1 MEIRKV
7 KAQDINNLV
16 NNRME
21 FEDKIKANVDKKI
34 FKEATKLYLEK
45 HIDDGSI
52 ISYIAVDGGR
62 IVSSCILCIY
72 ETIPLPSCI
81 SGKIGLLLNVYTL
94 KEYRRKGIAYK
105 LLSELFK
112 EAKKLGV
119 SKIELDYTDEGYPLY
134 KKLGFES
141 CDSKMKLNI

>member
-7 KAQDINNLV
+7 EAQDINNLV

-34 FKEATKLYLEK
+34 FKDATKLYLKK
-45 HIDDGSI
+45 HIDEGPI
-52 ISYIAVDGGR
+52 ISYIAVDEGR
-62 IVSSCILCIY
+62 IVSSSILCIY
-72 ETIPLPSCI
+72 KTIPLPSCI

-112 EAKKLGV
+112 NLMLFHTLYVEFLLKF
-119 SKIELDYTDEGYPLY
+119 SKSTAALIEL
-134 KKLGFES
+134 
-141 CDSKMKLNI
+141 